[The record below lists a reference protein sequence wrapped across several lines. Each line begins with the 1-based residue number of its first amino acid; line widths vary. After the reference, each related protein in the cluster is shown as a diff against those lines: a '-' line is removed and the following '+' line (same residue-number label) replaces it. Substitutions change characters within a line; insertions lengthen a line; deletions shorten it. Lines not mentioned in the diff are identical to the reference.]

1 MHIPPRAPVAPIAL
15 AGWPTRRHR
24 VTRPAGETAGRPPT
38 ITDVDHQAREAAPG
52 SAARRVLTGAGA
64 VTAGSMLA
72 NIAAYLLHLP
82 ASRWLG
88 PEGYGA
94 FAALLSAQLLV
105 AVPSLALQAVVAREH
120 VRGVPRDVLRA
131 LGRRAALLVAVVAAS
146 VVVPMSLL
154 LDTPVWATAAALAPG
169 PVLCLLATEQG
180 LLQGAERFRALGVV
194 LALAGAGKVAPAVA
208 VLAVGGGVG
217 PALATGAVGV
227 GAAWVV
233 AARVTSGPALAP
245 SSLGTGGDSAGG
257 GTLGNSA
264 GVGPRGDGAALTS
277 PGVAAVLAAGQVQL
291 VMMALTSV
299 DLLLARALLAP
310 EDAGRY
316 ALGAVAAKAAFW
328 LPQAV
333 GTVLYPRMADPA
345 GHRGAVRSAVTVL
358 LGIGA
363 VVVIGAAVAA
373 PLVPVVVGEDYRPV
387 AGLLWAFALLGV
399 TLSVLQAFLLAII
412 ASDRTVEAG
421 IAWCGL
427 VLTAIA
433 VWSAPRDVEG
443 VLAAALVA
451 VVLTTV
457 TAGWRALR
465 SRPA

>member
-1 MHIPPRAPVAPIAL
+1 
-15 AGWPTRRHR
+15 
-24 VTRPAGETAGRPPT
+24 
-38 ITDVDHQAREAAPG
+38 
-52 SAARRVLTGAGA
+52 
-64 VTAGSMLA
+64 MLA

-105 AVPSLALQAVVAREH
+105 AVPSLALQAVVAREL
-120 VRGVPRDVLRA
+120 VRGVSSEALRS
-131 LGRRAALLVAVVAAS
+131 LGRRVAILVALVAALAVVP
-146 VVVPMSLL
+146 VSLL
-154 LDTPVWATAAALAPG
+154 LDTPVLATAAALVPG

-194 LALAGAGKVAPAVA
+194 LALAGAGKVVPAVG
-208 VLAVGGGVG
+208 VLAAGGGVG
-217 PALATGAVGV
+217 TALAAGAVGV
-227 GAAWVV
+227 AAAWLVAGRIV
-233 AARVTSGPALAP
+233 AAGSSFVGSSGLSDSSGFLDREAGPLSPGP
-245 SSLGTGGDSAGG
+245 SSP
-257 GTLGNSA
+257 
-264 GVGPRGDGAALTS
+264 GPSSPGPSS

-299 DLLLARALLAP
+299 DLLLARALLSP

-345 GHRGAVRSAVTVL
+345 GHRGAVRSAVGVL

-363 VVVIGAAVAA
+363 VVVLGAAVAA
-373 PLVPVVVGEDYRPV
+373 PLVPVLVGADYQPV
-387 AGLLWAFALLGV
+387 AGLLWAFAALGV
-399 TLSVLQAFLLAII
+399 VLSVLQAFLLATI
-412 ASDRTVEAG
+412 ATNRTVEAG

-427 VLTAIA
+427 VLTAVV
-433 VWSAPRDVEG
+433 VWFAPRDVTG
-443 VLAAALVA
+443 VLGATLV
-451 VVLTTV
+451 VVVVTTV
-457 TAGWRALR
+457 VVGWRAFR
-465 SRPA
+465 ARPA

>member
-1 MHIPPRAPVAPIAL
+1 MEHQERTAAPDSA
-15 AGWPTRRHR
+15 TRRF
-24 VTRPAGETAGRPPT
+24 
-38 ITDVDHQAREAAPG
+38 
-52 SAARRVLTGAGA
+52 LTGAGA

-105 AVPSLALQAVVAREH
+105 AVPSLALQAVVAREL
-120 VRGVPRDVLRA
+120 VRGVSSEALRS
-131 LGRRAALLVAVVAAS
+131 LGRRVAILVALVAALAVVP
-146 VVVPMSLL
+146 VSLL
-154 LDTPVWATAAALAPG
+154 LDTPVLATAAALVPG

-180 LLQGAERFRALGVV
+180 LLQGAERFRALGAV
-194 LALAGAGKVAPAVA
+194 LALAGAGKVVPAVG
-208 VLAVGGGVG
+208 VLAAGGGVG
-217 PALATGAVGV
+217 TALAAGAVGV
-227 GAAWVV
+227 AAAWLVAGRIV
-233 AARVTSGPALAP
+233 AAGSSFVGSSGLSDSSGFLDREAGPLSPGP
-245 SSLGTGGDSAGG
+245 S
-257 GTLGNSA
+257 
-264 GVGPRGDGAALTS
+264 S

-299 DLLLARALLAP
+299 DLLLARALLSP

-345 GHRGAVRSAVTVL
+345 GHRGAVRSAVGVL

-363 VVVIGAAVAA
+363 VVVLGAAVAA
-373 PLVPVVVGEDYRPV
+373 PLVPVLVGADYQPV
-387 AGLLWAFALLGV
+387 AGLLWAFAALGV
-399 TLSVLQAFLLAII
+399 VLSVLQAFLLATI
-412 ASDRTVEAG
+412 ATNRTVEAG

-427 VLTAIA
+427 VLTAVV
-433 VWSAPRDVEG
+433 VWFAPRDVTG
-443 VLAAALVA
+443 VLGATLV
-451 VVLTTV
+451 VVVVTTV
-457 TAGWRALR
+457 VVGWRAFR
-465 SRPA
+465 ARPA

>member
-1 MHIPPRAPVAPIAL
+1 MDP
-15 AGWPTRRHR
+15 
-24 VTRPAGETAGRPPT
+24 
-38 ITDVDHQAREAAPG
+38 QARAAAPG
-52 SAARRVLTGAGA
+52 SATRRFLTGAGA
-64 VTAGSMLA
+64 VTAGSLLA

-120 VRGVPRDVLRA
+120 VRGVPHEALRS
-131 LGRRAALLVAVVAAS
+131 LGLRVALLVAVVAALAVMPVS
-146 VVVPMSLL
+146 VL
-154 LDTPVWATAAALAPG
+154 LDTPVLATAAALAPG

-194 LALAGAGKVAPAVA
+194 LALAGAGKVVPAVA
-208 VLAVGGGVG
+208 VLAAGGGVG
-217 PALATGAVGV
+217 TALAAGAVGVAAAWV
-227 GAAWVV
+227 GAAWVGT
-233 AARVTSGPALAP
+233 ARV
-245 SSLGTGGDSAGG
+245 GTGRRDRATTTRPARDPAR
-257 GTLGNSA
+257 GTA
-264 GVGPRGDGAALTS
+264 MAS

-299 DLLLARALLAP
+299 DLLLARALLSP

-345 GHRGAVRSAVTVL
+345 GHRGAVRSAVGVL

-363 VVVIGAAVAA
+363 VVVVAAAVAA
-373 PLVPVVVGEDYRPV
+373 PLVPAVVGEDYRPV
-387 AGLLWAFALLGV
+387 TGVLWAFAGLGV
-399 TLSVLQAFLLAII
+399 TLSVLQAFLLATI
-412 ASDRTVEAG
+412 ATGRTAEAG
-421 IAWCGL
+421 VAWCGL
-427 VLTAIA
+427 VLTAAA
-433 VWSAPRDVEG
+433 VWVSPRELES
-443 VLAAALVA
+443 VLGATLVV

-457 TAGWRALR
+457 VAGWRALR
-465 SRPA
+465 TRPA

>member
-1 MHIPPRAPVAPIAL
+1 MA
-15 AGWPTRRHR
+15 TR
-24 VTRPAGETAGRPPT
+24 RPPT
-38 ITDVDHQAREAAPG
+38 ITDVDHEAREAAPDF
-52 SAARRVLTGAGA
+52 AARRVLTGAGA

-120 VRGVPRDVLRA
+120 VRGVSHDVLRA
-131 LGRRAALLVAVVAAS
+131 LGRRVALLVAVVAAL
-146 VVVPMSLL
+146 VVVPVSLL
-154 LDTPVWATAAALAPG
+154 LNTPVWATAAALAPG

-217 PALATGAVGV
+217 PALAAGAVGV

-245 SSLGTGGDSAGG
+245 SSLGTGGDSAG
-257 GTLGNSA
+257 A
-264 GVGPRGDGAALTS
+264 GPRGSGAILAS

-299 DLLLARALLAP
+299 DLLLARALLTP

-443 VLAAALVA
+443 VLAAALVT

>member
-1 MHIPPRAPVAPIAL
+1 MDP
-15 AGWPTRRHR
+15 
-24 VTRPAGETAGRPPT
+24 
-38 ITDVDHQAREAAPG
+38 QARAAAPG
-52 SAARRVLTGAGA
+52 SATRRFLTGAGA
-64 VTAGSMLA
+64 VTLGSLLA

-120 VRGVPRDVLRA
+120 VRGAPHEALRS
-131 LGRRAALLVAVVAAS
+131 LGARVALLVALIAALA
-146 VVVPMSLL
+146 VVPVSLL
-154 LDTPVWATAAALAPG
+154 LDTPVLATAAALSPG

-180 LLQGAERFRALGVV
+180 LLQGAERFRALGMV
-194 LALAGAGKVAPAVA
+194 LALAGAGKVVPAVA
-208 VLAVGGGVG
+208 VLAAGGGVG
-217 PALATGAVGV
+217 TALAAGAVGV
-227 GAAWVV
+227 AAAWVV
-233 AARVTSGPALAP
+233 AAWVCRATTTRRSRPP
-245 SSLGTGGDSAGG
+245 AGG
-257 GTLGNSA
+257 ITLA
-264 GVGPRGDGAALTS
+264 S

-299 DLLLARALLAP
+299 DLLLARALLSP

-345 GHRGAVRSAVTVL
+345 GHRGAVRSAVGVL
-358 LGIGA
+358 LGIGS
-363 VVVIGAAVAA
+363 VVVLAAALAA
-373 PLVPVVVGEDYRPV
+373 PLVPAVVGEAYRPV
-387 AGLLWAFALLGV
+387 TGVLWAFAGLGV
-399 TLSVLQAFLLAII
+399 TLSVLQAFLLATI
-412 ASDRTVEAG
+412 AANRTVEAG

-427 VLTAIA
+427 ALTAAA
-433 VWSAPRDVEG
+433 VWAAPRELG
-443 VLAAALVA
+443 SVLGATLVV

-457 TAGWRALR
+457 VAGWRAFR
-465 SRPA
+465 VRPA

>member
-1 MHIPPRAPVAPIAL
+1 M
-15 AGWPTRRHR
+15 
-24 VTRPAGETAGRPPT
+24 
-38 ITDVDHQAREAAPG
+38 DDQAREATPG
-52 SAARRVLTGAGA
+52 SATRRFLTGAGA

-105 AVPSLALQAVVAREH
+105 AVPSLALQAVVAREL
-120 VRGVPRDVLRA
+120 VRGVPAEALRS
-131 LGRRAALLVAVVAAS
+131 LGRRVALLVALVAALA
-146 VVVPMSLL
+146 VVPVSLL
-154 LDTPVWATAAALAPG
+154 LDTPLAATAAALAPG

-194 LALAGAGKVAPAVA
+194 LAAAGVGKVVPAVA
-208 VLAVGGGVG
+208 VLAAGGGVG
-217 PALATGAVGV
+217 TALAAGAIGV
-227 GAAWVV
+227 AVAWLV
-233 AARVTSGPALAP
+233 AARVVATGQGDTTGRGLAAWRGRTAGRGSTAGRGLAAHENLTTTTTPYPTGSAP
-245 SSLGTGGDSAGG
+245 SS
-257 GTLGNSA
+257 
-264 GVGPRGDGAALTS
+264 
-277 PGVAAVLAAGQVQL
+277 PGVQAVLAAGQVQL

-299 DLLLARALLAP
+299 DLLLARALLSP

-345 GHRGAVRSAVTVL
+345 GHRGAVRSAVGVL

-363 VVVIGAAVAA
+363 VVVIGAAAA
-373 PLVPVVVGEDYRPV
+373 GPLVPVLVGADYQPV
-387 AGLLWAFALLGV
+387 SGLLWAFAALGV
-399 TLSVLQAFLLAII
+399 TLSVLQAFLLASI
-412 ASDRTVEAG
+412 ATDRTVEAG

-427 VLTAIA
+427 VLTAVA
-433 VWSAPRDVEG
+433 VWFAPREVAG
-443 VLAAALVA
+443 VLGATLGVVVVTTLVA
-451 VVLTTV
+451 
-457 TAGWRALR
+457 GWSAFRTR
-465 SRPA
+465 SA

>member
-1 MHIPPRAPVAPIAL
+1 MDPQERA
-15 AGWPTRRHR
+15 
-24 VTRPAGETAGRPPT
+24 
-38 ITDVDHQAREAAPG
+38 AAPG
-52 SAARRVLTGAGA
+52 SATRRFLTGAGA
-64 VTAGSMLA
+64 VTLGSLLA

-105 AVPSLALQAVVAREH
+105 AVPSLALQAVVAREY
-120 VRGVPRDVLRA
+120 VRGAPDEALRS
-131 LGRRAALLVAVVAAS
+131 LGARVALLVALIAALA
-146 VVVPMSLL
+146 VVPVSLL
-154 LDTPVWATAAALAPG
+154 LDTPTLATAAALSPG

-194 LALAGAGKVAPAVA
+194 LALAGAGKVVPAVA
-208 VLAVGGGVG
+208 VLAAGGGVG
-217 PALATGAVGV
+217 TALAAGAVGV
-227 GAAWVV
+227 AAAWVM
-233 AARVTSGPALAP
+233 AAGVSRATTTRSSRSPARGTALA
-245 SSLGTGGDSAGG
+245 
-257 GTLGNSA
+257 
-264 GVGPRGDGAALTS
+264 S

-299 DLLLARALLAP
+299 DLLLARALLSP

-345 GHRGAVRSAVTVL
+345 GHRGAVRSAVGVL

-363 VVVIGAAVAA
+363 VVVLAAALAV
-373 PLVPVVVGEDYRPV
+373 PLVPTVVGEGYRPV
-387 AGLLWAFALLGV
+387 TGVLWAFAGLGV
-399 TLSVLQAFLLAII
+399 TLSVLQAFLLATI
-412 ASDRTVEAG
+412 ATNRTVEAG

-427 VLTAIA
+427 VLTAVA
-433 VWSAPRDVEG
+433 VWAAPREVDS
-443 VLAAALVA
+443 VLGATLV
-451 VVLTTV
+451 VVILTTV
-457 TAGWRALR
+457 VAGWRAFR
-465 SRPA
+465 VRPA

>member
-1 MHIPPRAPVAPIAL
+1 MTL
-15 AGWPTRRHR
+15 
-24 VTRPAGETAGRPPT
+24 
-38 ITDVDHQAREAAPG
+38 G
-52 SAARRVLTGAGA
+52 SL
-64 VTAGSMLA
+64 LA

-120 VRGVPRDVLRA
+120 VRGAGHEALRS
-131 LGRRAALLVAVVAAS
+131 LGRRVALLVAVIAALVVAP
-146 VVVPMSLL
+146 VSLL
-154 LDTPVWATAAALAPG
+154 LNTPVLATAAALAPG

-194 LALAGAGKVAPAVA
+194 LALAGVGKVVPAVA
-208 VLAVGGGVG
+208 VLAAGGGVG
-217 PALATGAVGV
+217 TALTAGAIGV
-227 GAAWVV
+227 AAAWLAAAWVR
-233 AARVTSGPALAP
+233 AAGAGATGLNPSTTTRSSRHPASGP
-245 SSLGTGGDSAGG
+245 
-257 GTLGNSA
+257 TLS
-264 GVGPRGDGAALTS
+264 S

-299 DLLLARALLAP
+299 DLLLARALLSP

-345 GHRGAVRSAVTVL
+345 GHRGAVRSAVGVL

-363 VVVIGAAVAA
+363 VVVVAAAVAA
-373 PLVPVVVGEDYRPV
+373 PLVPAVVGEDYRPV
-387 AGLLWAFALLGV
+387 TGVLWAFAALGV
-399 TLSVLQAFLLAII
+399 TLSVLQAFLLATI

-427 VLTAIA
+427 VLTAAA
-433 VWSAPRDVEG
+433 VWAAPRELG
-443 VLAAALVA
+443 SVLGATLVV
-451 VVLTTV
+451 VVLTTLV
-457 TAGWRALR
+457 AGWRALR
-465 SRPA
+465 TRPA

>member
-1 MHIPPRAPVAPIAL
+1 MDP
-15 AGWPTRRHR
+15 
-24 VTRPAGETAGRPPT
+24 
-38 ITDVDHQAREAAPG
+38 QARAAAPG
-52 SAARRVLTGAGA
+52 SATRRFLTGAGA
-64 VTAGSMLA
+64 VTLGSLLA

-120 VRGVPRDVLRA
+120 VRGAPHEALRS
-131 LGRRAALLVAVVAAS
+131 LGARVALLVALIAALA
-146 VVVPMSLL
+146 VVPVSLL
-154 LDTPVWATAAALAPG
+154 LDTPVLATAAALSPG

-180 LLQGAERFRALGVV
+180 LLQGAERFRALGMV
-194 LALAGAGKVAPAVA
+194 LALAGAGKVVPAVA
-208 VLAVGGGVG
+208 VLAAGGGVG
-217 PALATGAVGV
+217 TALAAGAVGV
-227 GAAWVV
+227 AAAWVV
-233 AARVTSGPALAP
+233 AAWVCRATTTRRSRPP
-245 SSLGTGGDSAGG
+245 AGG
-257 GTLGNSA
+257 ITLA
-264 GVGPRGDGAALTS
+264 S

-299 DLLLARALLAP
+299 DLLLARALLSP

-345 GHRGAVRSAVTVL
+345 GHRGAVRSAVGVL
-358 LGIGA
+358 LGIGS
-363 VVVIGAAVAA
+363 VVVLAAALAA
-373 PLVPVVVGEDYRPV
+373 PLVPAVVGEAYRPV
-387 AGLLWAFALLGV
+387 TGVLWAFAGLGV
-399 TLSVLQAFLLAII
+399 TLSVLQAFLLATI
-412 ASDRTVEAG
+412 AANRTVEAG

-427 VLTAIA
+427 ALTTAA
-433 VWSAPRDVEG
+433 VWAAPRELG
-443 VLAAALVA
+443 SVLGATLVV

-457 TAGWRALR
+457 VAGWRAFR
-465 SRPA
+465 VRPA

>member
-1 MHIPPRAPVAPIAL
+1 MA
-15 AGWPTRRHR
+15 TR
-24 VTRPAGETAGRPPT
+24 RPPT
-38 ITDVDHQAREAAPG
+38 ITDVDPQAREAAPG

-120 VRGVPRDVLRA
+120 VRGVPHDVLRA
-131 LGRRAALLVAVVAAS
+131 LGRRVALLVAVVAAL
-146 VVVPMSLL
+146 VVVPVSVL

-208 VLAVGGGVG
+208 VLAAGGGVG
-217 PALATGAVGV
+217 PALAAGAVGV
-227 GAAWVV
+227 GVAWFV
-233 AARVTSGPALAP
+233 AARVTYGPATAP
-245 SSLGTGGDSAGG
+245 SRVGTGR
-257 GTLGNSA
+257 NSVGA
-264 GVGPRGDGAALTS
+264 GPRGSGVPRGSGAILAS

-299 DLLLARALLAP
+299 DLLLARALLTP

-443 VLAAALVA
+443 VLAAALVT

>member
-1 MHIPPRAPVAPIAL
+1 MDP
-15 AGWPTRRHR
+15 
-24 VTRPAGETAGRPPT
+24 
-38 ITDVDHQAREAAPG
+38 QARAAAPG
-52 SAARRVLTGAGA
+52 SATRRFLTGAGA
-64 VTAGSMLA
+64 VTLGSLLA

-120 VRGVPRDVLRA
+120 VRGAPHEALRS
-131 LGRRAALLVAVVAAS
+131 LGARVALLVALIAALA
-146 VVVPMSLL
+146 VVPVSLL
-154 LDTPVWATAAALAPG
+154 LDTPVLATAAALSPG

-180 LLQGAERFRALGVV
+180 LLQGAERFRALGMV
-194 LALAGAGKVAPAVA
+194 LALAGAGKVVPAVA
-208 VLAVGGGVG
+208 VLAAGGGVG
-217 PALATGAVGV
+217 TALAAGAVGV
-227 GAAWVV
+227 AAAWVV
-233 AARVTSGPALAP
+233 AAWVCRATTTRRSRPP
-245 SSLGTGGDSAGG
+245 AGG
-257 GTLGNSA
+257 ITLA
-264 GVGPRGDGAALTS
+264 S

-299 DLLLARALLAP
+299 DLLLARALLSP

-345 GHRGAVRSAVTVL
+345 GHRGAVRSAVGVL
-358 LGIGA
+358 LGIGS
-363 VVVIGAAVAA
+363 VVVLAAALAA
-373 PLVPVVVGEDYRPV
+373 PLVPAVVGEAYRPV
-387 AGLLWAFALLGV
+387 TGVLWAFAGLGV
-399 TLSVLQAFLLAII
+399 TLSVLQAFLLATI
-412 ASDRTVEAG
+412 ATNRTVEAG

-427 VLTAIA
+427 ALTAAA
-433 VWSAPRDVEG
+433 VWAAPRELG
-443 VLAAALVA
+443 SVLGATLVV

-457 TAGWRALR
+457 VAGLRAFR
-465 SRPA
+465 VRPA

>member
-1 MHIPPRAPVAPIAL
+1 MDP
-15 AGWPTRRHR
+15 
-24 VTRPAGETAGRPPT
+24 
-38 ITDVDHQAREAAPG
+38 QARAAAPG
-52 SAARRVLTGAGA
+52 SATRRFLTGAGA
-64 VTAGSMLA
+64 VTLGSLLA

-120 VRGVPRDVLRA
+120 VRGAPHEALRS
-131 LGRRAALLVAVVAAS
+131 LGARVALLVALIAALA
-146 VVVPMSLL
+146 VVPVSLL
-154 LDTPVWATAAALAPG
+154 LDTPVLATAAALSPG

-180 LLQGAERFRALGVV
+180 LLQGAERFRALGMV
-194 LALAGAGKVAPAVA
+194 LALAGAGKVVPAVA
-208 VLAVGGGVG
+208 VLAAGGGVG
-217 PALATGAVGV
+217 TALAAGAVGV
-227 GAAWVV
+227 AAAWAVAAWVCR
-233 AARVTSGPALAP
+233 ATTRRRSRPP
-245 SSLGTGGDSAGG
+245 AGG
-257 GTLGNSA
+257 ITLA
-264 GVGPRGDGAALTS
+264 S

-299 DLLLARALLAP
+299 DLLLARALLSP

-345 GHRGAVRSAVTVL
+345 GHRGAVRSAVGVL
-358 LGIGA
+358 LGIGS
-363 VVVIGAAVAA
+363 VVVLAAALAA
-373 PLVPVVVGEDYRPV
+373 PLVPAVVGEAYRPV
-387 AGLLWAFALLGV
+387 TGVLWAFAGLGV
-399 TLSVLQAFLLAII
+399 TLSVLQAFLLATI
-412 ASDRTVEAG
+412 AANRTVEAG

-427 VLTAIA
+427 ALTAAA
-433 VWSAPRDVEG
+433 VWAAPRDLG
-443 VLAAALVA
+443 SVLGATLVV

-457 TAGWRALR
+457 VAGWRAFR
-465 SRPA
+465 VRPA

>member
-1 MHIPPRAPVAPIAL
+1 M
-15 AGWPTRRHR
+15 
-24 VTRPAGETAGRPPT
+24 
-38 ITDVDHQAREAAPG
+38 DQQAREAAPG

-120 VRGVPRDVLRA
+120 VRGVPHDVLRA
-131 LGRRAALLVAVVAAS
+131 LGRRVALLVAVVAALA
-146 VVVPMSLL
+146 VVPVSLL

-169 PVLCLLATEQG
+169 PVLCLLAAEQG
-180 LLQGAERFRALGVV
+180 LLQGAERFRALGMV

-208 VLAVGGGVG
+208 LLAAGGGVG
-217 PALATGAVGV
+217 PALAAGAVGV
-227 GAAWVV
+227 GVAWFV
-233 AARVTSGPALAP
+233 AAQVTSGLR
-245 SSLGTGGDSAGG
+245 GDSAGV
-257 GTLGNSA
+257 GTRGNPVV
-264 GVGPRGDGAALTS
+264 GGPRENGAALTS

-345 GHRGAVRSAVTVL
+345 GHRGAVRSAVAVL

-387 AGLLWAFALLGV
+387 AGLLWAFATLGV
-399 TLSVLQAFLLAII
+399 TLSVLQALLLATI
-412 ASDRTVEAG
+412 ASDRTVEAA

-427 VLTAIA
+427 ALTVLA
-433 VWSAPRDVEG
+433 VWLAPREVEG
-443 VLAAALVA
+443 VLAAALV
-451 VVLTTV
+451 VVALTTV

-465 SRPA
+465 SRLA

>member
-1 MHIPPRAPVAPIAL
+1 M
-15 AGWPTRRHR
+15 
-24 VTRPAGETAGRPPT
+24 E
-38 ITDVDHQAREAAPG
+38 HQERTAAPG
-52 SAARRVLTGAGA
+52 TATRRFLTGAGA

-105 AVPSLALQAVVAREH
+105 AVPSLALQAVVAREL
-120 VRGVPRDVLRA
+120 VRGVSSEALRS
-131 LGRRAALLVAVVAAS
+131 LGRRVALLVALVAALA
-146 VVVPMSLL
+146 VVPVSLL
-154 LDTPVWATAAALAPG
+154 LDTPVLATAAALVPG

-194 LALAGAGKVAPAVA
+194 LALAGAGKVVPAVG
-208 VLAVGGGVG
+208 VLAAGGGVG
-217 PALATGAVGV
+217 TALAAGAVGV
-227 GAAWVV
+227 AAAWLVAGRIV
-233 AARVTSGPALAP
+233 AAGSSFVGSSGLSDSSGFLGREAGPLSPGP
-245 SSLGTGGDSAGG
+245 S
-257 GTLGNSA
+257 
-264 GVGPRGDGAALTS
+264 S

-299 DLLLARALLAP
+299 DLLLARALLSP

-345 GHRGAVRSAVTVL
+345 GHRGAVRSAVGVL

-363 VVVIGAAVAA
+363 VVVLGAAVAA
-373 PLVPVVVGEDYRPV
+373 PLVPVLVGADYQPV
-387 AGLLWAFALLGV
+387 AGLLWAFAALGV
-399 TLSVLQAFLLAII
+399 VLSVLQAFLLATI
-412 ASDRTVEAG
+412 ATNRTVEAG

-427 VLTAIA
+427 VLTAVV
-433 VWSAPRDVEG
+433 VWFAPRDVTG
-443 VLAAALVA
+443 VLGATLV
-451 VVLTTV
+451 VVVVTTV
-457 TAGWRALR
+457 VVGWRAFR
-465 SRPA
+465 ARPA